1 MKSTI
6 LDAFEDRILS
16 QGFRRVTVDEVAKT
30 LGMSKKT
37 IYQHF
42 QSKHQIVEEVINRL
56 LRRTNA
62 RINALK
68 RQHKDPV
75 ERWRMIVLSVSEQLR
90 RFERPFLDDLRRD
103 TGHLWEKVEAFRR
116 GKLLELEEL
125 IREGVKEGKMK
136 NLDPH
141 LVTLIYIGTVNAI
154 MTPQVLVEINYS
166 AEETLTTIFRIFF
179 CGILT
184 DREGKKMEDF
194 LERSNRKR

>member
-62 RINALK
+62 RINALN
-68 RQHKDPV
+68 
-75 ERWRMIVLSVSEQLR
+75 
-90 RFERPFLDDLRRD
+90 